1 MAYQCINLQQYQN
14 FNSIS
19 EMDNTVRQFNAL
31 LKKPH
36 YETLNLLKQF
46 SCKVI
51 GVSHI
56 KVQTIA
62 KQLGKSVA
70 TIKRHLKYLKDNG
83 FISVINTFRQKTGG
97 KGANAYVINSIE
109 FREALISINKN
120 ELSEM
125 SYREGQK
132 KPSKT
137 QQPQALEDVNVQEE
151 TINSLK
157 LLKSF
162 ISTAKRKSQQY
173 LEKVEAI
180 KNHRSCPKNV
190 PEDLY
195 KLNSAYFSDKQIASI
210 HKIIH
215 KHVTKFEHL
224 LTDEQIRD
232 IYYDTFKS
240 IVTALK
246 KYHKEN
252 GKVVH
257 NIFAYAYTASKR
269 QVIKYTSENAWNFT
283 SIFQ

>member
-14 FNSIS
+14 FDSIS
-19 EMDNTVRQFNAL
+19 EMDNTVKQFNVL
-31 LKKPH
+31 LKKSH

-70 TIKRHLKYLKDNG
+70 TIKRHLKYLKENG
-83 FISVINTFRQKTGG
+83 FISIINTFRQKTGG
-97 KGANAYVINSIE
+97 KGANAYVINSVE
-109 FREALISINKN
+109 YRETFINKNKN

-125 SYREGQK
+125 SYREDQNNTPK
-132 KPSKT
+132 AR
-137 QQPQALEDVNVQEE
+137 QPRALGNVRVQEE

-162 ISTAKRKSQQY
+162 VSTAKRKSQQY
-173 LEKVEAI
+173 REKIEAI
-180 KNHRSCPKNV
+180 KNYRSCPKNV
-190 PEDLY
+190 PQDLY

-210 HKIIH
+210 YKVIHRNVDRHKRI
-215 KHVTKFEHL
+215 
-224 LTDEQIRD
+224 LTEEQIRN

-252 GKVVH
+252 GREVKNV
-257 NIFAYAYTASKR
+257 FAYANTASQR
-269 QVIKYTSENAWNFT
+269 QIIKYSSENAWNFG
-283 SIFQ
+283 FKF